1 VKNVGLTLLK
11 SMEGENEALS
21 QDQNASG
28 TKHLLVKFSLSGFF
42 NFSTSF
48 WFFQSDCSF
57 IL

>member
-1 VKNVGLTLLK
+1 MKNVSLTLLK
-11 SMEGENEALS
+11 FMEGVNEALS
-21 QDQNASG
+21 QDQKSLE

-48 WFFQSDCSF
+48 WFFQSDSSF